1 MAKNKSRLYLGS
13 FNNKKDIFHFIL
25 NSYCDESFGGLI
37 TAAKIAVK
45 IVNNTAMII
54 GFTTFKLSP
63 PTRLLSTKLTIC
75 INNNAQK
82 NVTRCFMSF
91 YLHFNYIYFILSE
104 S

>member
-63 PTRLLSTKLTIC
+63 PTRLLSTKLTIALIIMPKRMLRGVSC
-75 INNNAQK
+75 HSTSTLII
-82 NVTRCFMSF
+82 
-91 YLHFNYIYFILSE
+91 YILF
-104 S
+104 

>member
-1 MAKNKSRLYLGS
+1 MAKNKSCLYLGS

-63 PTRLLSTKLTIC
+63 TYEAIKYKV
-75 INNNAQK
+75 NH
-82 NVTRCFMSF
+82 
-91 YLHFNYIYFILSE
+91 LH
-104 S
+104 